1 MQHVNQLVID
11 ISSLEAALKQ
21 EILMDFAYSW
31 TGETAAT
38 FGEIPLIREGSMALS
53 GSARDLAGLK
63 VNAHAVLFILNNSPA
78 LSELRAAIG
87 KAVFR
92 NPTSRVV
99 LLDREN
105 SEIRALY
112 AYKPV
117 LPFGACTLPEKA
129 GEDHKYR
136 ISFCIPTYNRI
147 EILQR
152 CIDGIERDY
161 LRAISINPDLAGR
174 IEVIIVDDG
183 SSDDTSAIV
192 PALQGKVSFPMQY
205 HRIENSGP
213 ARARNI
219 AFENSD
225 GDIICYIDD
234 DKILHPG
241 YIDSIL
247 AFHERHPSP
256 QAACV
261 GFVDWPDYLDRTFLM
276 DHVVSSK
283 GGQQFGFSVID
294 RFNQNELPP
303 EFFVTANLSLKTEF
317 ISRFR
322 LFDAENFRDAMW
334 EDCELGYRL
343 IQYGLKLHYWP
354 EAIVYHDHLMTLESF
369 GRRQFK
375 VGQYV
380 GRLSRNPFM
389 QGTKSYLDAIADEPA
404 IKIALEKYSLSDL
417 VALMKKLESDETFF
431 QEKIGAI
438 YLGDIYNWILA
449 VAMIHGSKS
458 PHVDVKDAWHAEGDG
473 LKLLLE
479 YLTLSGALGR
489 LDSVRMGQAIVN
501 RLRGIVA
508 KGMDTRFRYFFL
520 LLRFIWRQARSLRG

>member
-1 MQHVNQLVID
+1 MEQAKQLVID
-11 ISSLEAALKQ
+11 ISGLEASHKQ
-21 EILMDFAYSW
+21 ELSMDFAFSW
-31 TGETAAT
+31 KGEASVIA
-38 FGEIPLIREGSMALS
+38 GELPLIGEGSIAVS

-63 VNAHAVLFILNNSPA
+63 VYSHPVFFVLNNSPA
-78 LSELRAAIG
+78 MSELRAAIG
-87 KAVFR
+87 TVILK

-99 LLDREN
+99 LLNREN
-105 SEIRALY
+105 AEIRTFY

-117 LPFGACTLPEKA
+117 LPSGERILPEEAEKN
-129 GEDHKYR
+129 HKYR

-152 CIDGIERDY
+152 CIDSVEKDY
-161 LRAISINPDLAGR
+161 LRAILVNPGLAGR

-183 SSDDTSAIV
+183 STDATSSIV
-192 PALQGKVSFPMQY
+192 PALQRKVSFPMQY

-219 AFENSD
+219 AFESSD

-354 EAIVYHDHLMTLESF
+354 EAIVYHDHSMTLESF

-380 GRLSRNPFM
+380 GRLSRSPFM

-404 IKIALEKYSLSDL
+404 IKIALEGYSLSDF
-417 VALMKKLESDETFF
+417 VALIKKLESDEAFF
-431 QEKIGAI
+431 QKKIGPD
-438 YLGDIYNWILA
+438 YLGEIYNWILA
-449 VAMIHGSKS
+449 VVMIHGSKS
-458 PHVDVKDAWHAEGDG
+458 PHVDVKDAWNADGDG

-479 YLTLSGALGR
+479 YLTSSRALR
-489 LDSVRMGQAIVN
+489 PLDTVRTRQAIVN
-501 RLRGIVA
+501 LLRGIVA
-508 KGMDTRFRYFFL
+508 RGMGSRFRFFFL
-520 LLRFIWRQARSLRG
+520 PLRFVWRRVRALKS